1 MIFRF
6 VIFSV
11 LQSKCHRK
19 VYEQDFAQLK
29 KKSENN
35 VYKIVE
41 GIIANNI
48 LVFPW
53 DFSSFSEAAALLS
66 HSQLQMKVQDKFQ

>member
-1 MIFRF
+1 MQMIFRF

-19 VYEQDFAQLK
+19 LYEQDFAQLK

-41 GIIANNI
+41 GIIAN
-48 LVFPW
+48 VFPW

-66 HSQLQMKVQDKFQ
+66 HSQLRMKVQDKFQ

>member
-48 LVFPW
+48 LVFP
-53 DFSSFSEAAALLS
+53 
-66 HSQLQMKVQDKFQ
+66 

>member
-1 MIFRF
+1 MQMIFRF

-11 LQSKCHRK
+11 FQSKCHRK
-19 VYEQDFAQLK
+19 LYEQDFAQLK

-41 GIIANNI
+41 GIIAN
-48 LVFPW
+48 VFP
-53 DFSSFSEAAALLS
+53 
-66 HSQLQMKVQDKFQ
+66 